1 MPFLDQSCWQ
11 FIDLIKLF
19 KEPTF
24 VFVHRLLHV
33 VFSFTEFFSFLLF
46 PLFGFNLLFFGGGV
60 EELITYFLLSFF
72 SHKCV

>member
-46 PLFGFNLLFFGGGV
+46 PLFGFNLLFFWGGGGANYIFFTV
-60 EELITYFLLSFF
+60 LLF
-72 SHKCV
+72 S